1 MFGPLRGSFWS
12 MSIPMSTWQLLDAR
26 SRLVTRTYST
36 SRPRQLCFARSGVHS
51 ASHESAMLICVQERQ
66 AKAYQAS
73 PKEPTCTIAPQ

>member
-12 MSIPMSTWQLLDAR
+12 MSIPMSTWQFWTLAQGLSQGHIALQDLANCA
-26 SRLVTRTYST
+26 LPDQGCT
-36 SRPRQLCFARSGVHS
+36 QH
-51 ASHESAMLICVQERQ
+51 SHESAMLICVQERQ